1 MQNAILCAIMVLQSR
16 IREERTETIH
26 MEYGIQMFSVRD
38 VAEKDLRE
46 ALRKVAEL
54 GYRYVEFAGFFGHP
68 AEEVK
73 GWLDGFGLVCS
84 GTHTGVDQ
92 LVPGKIDATIA
103 YHKAIGCDNL
113 IVPAAHWKPADVMEA
128 NIALLNEA
136 QKKLAENGIALGYHN
151 HSKEFL
157 ENPCGKVMEN
167 ELLERTDV
175 ELEVDTFWAFNAGID
190 PVDFLEAHKDRIR
203 VIHLKDGIPTAPENR
218 NYEHVHDGVQGKALG
233 EGKAPVTRV
242 RDWAIRN
249 GVRIV
254 VESEGLDPTGP
265 EEVARCIRY
274 LRSLEG

>member
-1 MQNAILCAIMVLQSR
+1 
-16 IREERTETIH
+16 

-38 VAEKDLRE
+38 IAGKDLRE

-54 GYRYVEFAGFFGHP
+54 GYLYVEFAGFFNHS

-73 GWLDGFGLVCS
+73 RWLNEFGLVCS
-84 GTHTGVDQ
+84 GTHTG
-92 LVPGKIDATIA
+92 IDEIRPDRIDKTIA

-113 IVPAAHWKPADVMEA
+113 ILPAAPWKPEDVMNA
-128 NIALLNEA
+128 NIALINEA

-151 HSKEFL
+151 HSKEFFV
-157 ENPCGKVMEN
+157 NPCGKIIEN
-167 ELLERTDV
+167 ELLARTHV

-190 PVDFLEAHKDRIR
+190 PVEFLEAHKDRVR
-203 VIHLKDGIPTAPENR
+203 VIHLKDGIPTVPENR
-218 NYEHVHDGVQGKALG
+218 SYEHVHDGVQGKALG
-233 EGKAPVTRV
+233 EGKAPVARV

-254 VESEGLDPTGP
+254 VESEGLNPTGP